1 MDESAKNIQ
10 LGDLPRPES
19 QRTLAMSDASLG
31 TDRPKTTDAEA
42 TSQDPEKGN
51 TSPGSSAGDDPNAIG
66 WDGPDDPQNPMNWP
80 AKRKWSN
87 IAALSLMTLLT
98 PLGSSMFAP
107 GVPDIM
113 VEFKSSNENLATF
126 LVSVYVLGFAFGP
139 LLAAP
144 LSEIYGRAMI
154 FNIANVLFIIFTV
167 ATALSQN
174 MGMMIAFRFFMG
186 FAGSTPVTNGSG
198 TISDM
203 FPVEQRGKAMAVWA
217 MGPLL
222 GPCIGPVAGGFMIQD
237 VGWRWA
243 FWVIA
248 IAAGVISV
256 VCYFVVTETYHPTL
270 LQAKVNRMKKETNN
284 ADLYSALDVGKVST
298 KTKFEHAIVRP
309 LKMLLTQPPVFI
321 ISLYIAVVYGI
332 LYLMFSTF
340 TFVFAQQYGFD
351 TGIIGL
357 SYVPTGI
364 GMLLGTM
371 VFGVL
376 TDIIIKKKMAK
387 GEATVP
393 EDRVPVWLTLPCG
406 LLIVVSLFWYG
417 WSVESNTHWIVPMF
431 GVALFCFGL
440 MGIMMCLQ
448 IYLMDVYIT
457 YAASVIAAV
466 TVLRSLLGALLPLAG
481 LSMYNSLGL
490 GWGNS
495 VLAFLSLV
503 LVPVPV
509 VFRYYGPKIRAM
521 SPDNLG

>member
-1 MDESAKNIQ
+1 MENAVKTIDLEE
-10 LGDLPRPES
+10 LPRPES
-19 QRTLAMSDASLG
+19 QRTLTPSEGSLTTDRPQTTDEEAARKVEPTKNESDASA
-31 TDRPKTTDAEA
+31 P
-42 TSQDPEKGN
+42 N
-51 TSPGSSAGDDPNAIG
+51 DDPNAIG

-80 AKRKWSN
+80 EKRKW
-87 IAALSLMTLLT
+87 ITIGALSLMTLLT

-113 VEFKSSNENLATF
+113 REFGSSSANLATF
-126 LVSVYVLGFAFGP
+126 MVSVYVLGFAFGP

-144 LSEIYGRAMI
+144 LSEIYGRALI
-154 FNIANVLFIIFTV
+154 FNIANVLFVIVTV

-174 MGMMIAFRFFMG
+174 MGMIIAFRFLMG
-186 FAGSTPVTNGSG
+186 LAGSTPVTNGSG

-203 FPVEQRGKAMAVWA
+203 FPIEQRGKAMAVWA

-222 GPCIGPVAGGFMIQD
+222 GPCIGPVAGGFMIQS
-237 VGWRWA
+237 VGWRWV

-248 IAAGVISV
+248 IAAGLMSV
-256 VCYFVVTETYHPTL
+256 VCYFVVTETFHPTL
-270 LQAKVNRMKKETNN
+270 ILAKVNRMKKETNN
-284 ADLYSALDVGKVST
+284 PDLYSVLEVANLTPKA
-298 KTKFEHAIVRP
+298 KFEHAIIRP
-309 LKMLLTQPPVFI
+309 MKLLLTHLPVFI

-340 TFVFAQQYGFD
+340 TYVFAQQYGFD

-357 SYVPTGI
+357 SYIPTGI

-376 TDIIIKKKMAK
+376 TDIIIKKKVAS
-387 GEATVP
+387 GEATTP
-393 EDRVPVWLTLPCG
+393 EDRVPIWLTAPNG
-406 LLIVVSLFWYG
+406 LIIVVSLFWYG
-417 WSVESNTHWIVPMF
+417 WACESNTHWIVPMI
-431 GVALFCFGL
+431 GVTFFCFGL

-448 IYLMDVYIT
+448 IYLMDAYIS

-466 TVLRSLLGALLPLAG
+466 TVLRSLAGAMLPLAG
-481 LSMYNSLGL
+481 LSMYNDLGL

-495 VLAFLSLV
+495 VLAFLALV

-509 VFRYYGPKIRAM
+509 VFRLYGAKIRGKA
-521 SPDNLG
+521 PNNL